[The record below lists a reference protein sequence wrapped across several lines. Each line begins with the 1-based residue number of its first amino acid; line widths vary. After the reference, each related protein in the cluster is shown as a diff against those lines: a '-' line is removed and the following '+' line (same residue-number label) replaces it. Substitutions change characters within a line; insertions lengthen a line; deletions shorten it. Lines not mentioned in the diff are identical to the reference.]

1 MSDQIIQTRTREIYL
16 IRHGQ
21 TDWNILHR
29 AQGCEHDIPLNDTGR
44 EQANKTGTYLE
55 NYRLESGSFDLIVSS
70 GMDRA
75 NETAKIIAEK
85 VGYTK
90 PILIIK
96 EFKEKCHGE
105 LGGKTDEE
113 LKDDPYYKEFIDRI
127 LLYDE
132 EFDPIKQREIYYENN
147 KLFHD
152 SYKSELHTDFTKRIK
167 KGLKQIY
174 DRPEKKIIIVSHGG
188 TIMNTL
194 QIFTGIED
202 YIIGD
207 FKNGHNCHISYI
219 KLYEKLE
226 KNKIKRKFKIIKL
239 LNTQHFKPKTQIK

>member
-1 MSDQIIQTRTREIYL
+1 MSDQINQTRNKEIYL

-21 TDWNILHR
+21 TDWNNLHK

-44 EQANKTGTYLE
+44 EQAKKTGNYLE
-55 NYRLESGSFDLIVSS
+55 NYRLSSGSFDLIVSS
-70 GMDRA
+70 GMARA
-75 NETAKIIAEK
+75 HETAKIIADK
-85 VGYTK
+85 VGYTE
-90 PILIIK
+90 PILIIE

-113 LKDDPYYKEFIDRI
+113 IKSNPHFKEFIDASAKFNTE
-127 LLYDE
+127 Y
-132 EFDPIKQREIYYENN
+132 DPIKQREIYYSDN
-147 KLFHD
+147 KLFHKLYQTEL
-152 SYKSELHTDFTKRIK
+152 YKDFKKRIK

-188 TIMNTL
+188 TIMQTL
-194 QIFTGIED
+194 QILTGIED

-207 FKNGHNCHISYI
+207 FKHGHNCHISYI

-226 KNKIKRKFKIIKL
+226 KNKIKRKAKVIKL
-239 LNTQHFKPKTQIK
+239 LNTQHLKQKS